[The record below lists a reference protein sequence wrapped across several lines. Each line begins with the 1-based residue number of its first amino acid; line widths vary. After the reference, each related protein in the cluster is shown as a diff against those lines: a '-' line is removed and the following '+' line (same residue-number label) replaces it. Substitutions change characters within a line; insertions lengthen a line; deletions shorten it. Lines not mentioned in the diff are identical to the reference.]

1 MRKSAASSGELGAS
15 AWAGCAVWPEWPAL
29 PSPARSSPRT
39 TDSASTLLLPGTSL
53 THVFPVTAATSSH
66 PLRELFLTDLCI
78 SYMRNTSTSVLVL
91 FTGKCCN
98 RAQLSNIHRHRAV
111 GEGRLPSTVSQ
122 KLIKLE
128 MRRQAQMK
136 RGKLNSFPLLWNST
150 CLFRKEHAVSFH
162 SCGRFSGPLAIAANA
177 PRLTSPRCP
186 IRKAQPPRCPSL
198 RWWPLGGQYGH
209 PAQPLLRQTR
219 SHNGH

>member
-1 MRKSAASSGELGAS
+1 MRRSAASSGELGAS

-29 PSPARSSPRT
+29 PSPSRSSPGA

-78 SYMRNTSTSVLVL
+78 SYMRNTSTSVLVH

-98 RAQLSNIHRHRAV
+98 HAQLSNIHCHGAV

-128 MRRQAQMK
+128 MRRQVQMK
-136 RGKLNSFPLLWNST
+136 RGKLNSFPFLWNLT
-150 CLFRKEHAVSFH
+150 RLFRKEHAVSFH
-162 SCGRFSGPLAIAANA
+162 SCGRFSGPL
-177 PRLTSPRCP
+177 
-186 IRKAQPPRCPSL
+186 
-198 RWWPLGGQYGH
+198 
-209 PAQPLLRQTR
+209 PLLPTLPD
-219 SHNGH
+219 